1 MSTLTAPAASTT
13 TTATTE
19 PGRRTPSRARTRALG
34 VAAAVAAALVAW
46 AIGALLGADYWIT
59 DSQGSA
65 RVDLPT
71 TAGCTAIIGLVG
83 WGVLAVAERI
93 ARWGR
98 TAWTVLAVG
107 VLALSMVPVGL
118 VEATPSTRIGLTLIH
133 LAVAAVLVPVFTRR

>member
-1 MSTLTAPAASTT
+1 MSVTSQTT
-13 TTATTE
+13 TTPTT
-19 PGRRTPSRARTRALG
+19 TPTTTGLPWSPARTRAAG
-34 VAAAVAAALVAW
+34 IAGAVVAALAAWGV
-46 AIGALLGADYWIT
+46 GALLGADYWIT
-59 DSQGSA
+59 DSQGTA
-65 RVDLPT
+65 RVDVST
-71 TAGCTAIIGLVG
+71 TAVCTAIIGLLG
-83 WGVLAVAERI
+83 WGVLAPAERV

>member
-1 MSTLTAPAASTT
+1 MSTITAPAAVGI
-13 TTATTE
+13 
-19 PGRRTPSRARTRALG
+19 PTPTRSRARTRALG
-34 VAAAVAAALVAW
+34 IAGAVAAALVAW
-46 AIGALLGADYWIT
+46 GIGALLGADYWIT
-59 DSQGSA
+59 DSQGTA
-65 RVDLPT
+65 RVDVPT

-83 WGVLAVAERI
+83 WGVLALAERV

-133 LAVAAVLVPVFTRR
+133 LAVAAVLVPASTRR